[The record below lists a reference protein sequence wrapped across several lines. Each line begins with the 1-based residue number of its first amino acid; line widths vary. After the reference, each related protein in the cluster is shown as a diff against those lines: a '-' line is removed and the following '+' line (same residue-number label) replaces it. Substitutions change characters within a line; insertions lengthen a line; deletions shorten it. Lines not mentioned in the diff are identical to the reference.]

1 MFLNKTTKY
10 ALSILAY
17 MAHEPKTLY
26 SAEFLHEELNILRRY
41 LRQLLTDLSKHEF
54 IISSRGRS
62 GGFQLSKNAEKL
74 SVADVIDS
82 LEGLENYESCFFGIK
97 NCINDK
103 PCAMHKSWFDT
114 REALLKTLHNT
125 TLHDLGKDIVI
136 KF

>member
-17 MAHEPKTLY
+17 MAHDPMTQF
-26 SAEFLHEELNILRRY
+26 SSEFLHEKLNIPRRY
-41 LRQLLTDLSKHEF
+41 LRQLLTDLSKHGF
-54 IISSRGRS
+54 ITSSRGRS
-62 GGFQLSKNAEKL
+62 GGFRLSKDAKKL

-82 LEGLENYESCFFGIK
+82 LEGLENYESCFFGIE

-103 PCAMHKSWFDT
+103 PCAMHKPWFDT
-114 REALLKTLHNT
+114 REALFKTLRNT
-125 TLHDLGKDIVI
+125 TLYDLGKDIVI

>member
-10 ALSILAY
+10 ALSILAF
-17 MAHEPKTLY
+17 MANEPMTLY
-26 SAEFLHEELNILRRY
+26 SAEFLHEKLNIPRRY
-41 LRQLLTDLSKHEF
+41 LRQLLTDLSKHGF
-54 IISSRGRS
+54 ITSSRGRS
-62 GGFQLSKNAEKL
+62 GGFRLSKDAKKL

-103 PCAMHKSWFDT
+103 SCAMHKPWLDI
-114 REALLKTLHNT
+114 REALFKTLHNT
-125 TLHDLGKDIVI
+125 TLYDLGRDIII